1 MAGPAQTPGVTAVTL
16 ERGTPDE
23 RGASFTLAAE
33 QLDLLTRLGAPKD
46 LHVASILPGHVR
58 GNHYHAL
65 RGEAIVVIHED
76 RWSLRYDAGDGTK
89 VTSRAFTGAGV
100 VAITVPPLA
109 AHAIRN
115 DGERPLWL
123 LAWSDGPYD
132 NALPDAHRRVLIE
145 PAGP

>member
-1 MAGPAQTPGVTAVTL
+1 MAGPAEKSIVTAVSL
-16 ERGTPDE
+16 ERGAPDE
-23 RGASFTLAAE
+23 RGASFTLAGE
-33 QLDLLTRLGAPKD
+33 HLELLARLGATRD

-65 RGEAIVVIHED
+65 RGETIVVIHED
-76 RWSLRYDAGDGTK
+76 RWSLRYDAGSDTK

-100 VAITVPPLA
+100 VAISVPQMA

-132 NALPDAHRRVLIE
+132 ETLPDAHPRALI
-145 PAGP
+145 